1 MCGAGVLLGEDSH
14 NHGTSQGGHAAHG
27 CWGTRRWGQ
36 LNCLLSGAA
45 TPITPWLSRSSPH
58 LPSQGL
64 LPNCHLTHPFL
75 TRLNGLIHAF
85 GFYTIVK
92 TILSLPSATEG
103 RRKCTDSSPHYG
115 WISALFA
122 NFQSFQGETLEP
134 APTDVAGGAGRQL
147 VGDGVV
153 GDALDGVIVP
163 GSKQLR

>member
-1 MCGAGVLLGEDSH
+1 MGTTELSPLRGSNA
-14 NHGTSQGGHAAHG
+14 NHSRA
-27 CWGTRRWGQ
+27 
-36 LNCLLSGAA
+36 LPFLSPPPFPG
-45 TPITPWLSRSSPH
+45 PSPK
-58 LPSQGL
+58 LPSYPPISDQTEWPHSHL
-64 LPNCHLTHPFL
+64 WFLHNCRQF
-75 TRLNGLIHAF
+75 
-85 GFYTIVK
+85 
-92 TILSLPSATEG
+92 SASPQPLKG
-103 RRKCTDSSPHYG
+103 RRRTDSSPHSG